1 MKANVGNTDK
11 LIRLVLA
18 LIGLL
23 LVIFKV
29 VSGTLGIIV
38 LVIAAIL
45 VITAL
50 VNFCPLYALLGIKTC
65 KKTEGK

>member
-38 LVIAAIL
+38 LVLAAIL

-50 VNFCPLYALLGIKTC
+50 VNFCPLYTLLGIKTS